1 MLGWRDTRR
10 DGSDDKVKGLVV
22 GGNGMRSEVSPVAVD
37 AAAKY
42 KIVISLVFDMVER
55 FKVMVC
61 VKIR

>member
-1 MLGWRDTRR
+1 
-10 DGSDDKVKGLVV
+10 
-22 GGNGMRSEVSPVAVD
+22 MRSEVSPVAVD